1 MAQQSIVIEVP
12 GKSISELEPTSS
24 VSPDDVLPVV
34 QGNETKKAPLEQ
46 VADLVKAGLGS
57 AAFKNES
64 DFATPLVVAQ
74 VNQASQL
81 RDDAQNERIDNV
93 EFEVALAQAGVEA
106 SFDSYAKM
114 LAYTP
119 TKPNV
124 SVRVNS
130 DTDPAKVGTY
140 TWDGTQYILGMDL
153 VSLIKNWVNSN
164 PNFKLKVLSGP
175 IDFNTLKTPGAYAIS
190 TTDFV
195 NSTNKPSFDVG
206 GIIIVEGS
214 GADYYTRHKFC
225 SIDNQEASRSLKTT
239 WGAWDVVVRASD
251 LKAKAINEP
260 IDFDD
265 FKSPGTYTITTAILL
280 QCTHKPPVTAGGT
293 FEVKGT
299 GANYL
304 TAHIFRSYDNID
316 VSRAYKTSW
325 GAWDVHIK
333 ASDLKP
339 KVVSSAIDF
348 NAFNLPGPYSITN
361 NVLAQCTNGPPTP
374 NGGIFQNFG
383 TGAAYYTHREYVSY
397 KGEFFKQALETTW
410 GPWKK
415 IATTDVTDALATLIA
430 SIQIPGTSLADKNLG
445 VLGDS
450 IMFGLNNTNN
460 RSCVD
465 ILAERYGAHL
475 TKHAFSGAWISAGT
489 GAVGPAPI
497 LSQSFTSLPNSA
509 NFDLIIIAAGTN
521 DRIDGVN
528 GNLGTFAD
536 RTNETFYGAL
546 HVLIAGLKSK
556 YPNARMLFIS
566 QIPRTGFRFTPSGAT
581 EDIDKKYKAIVDVCD
596 YYSVPVWAGH
606 KNFGFHPD
614 DNAAFKTKYMPDGL
628 HPSDEGQ
635 IWYANRLEQIVL
647 SIAK

>member
-1 MAQQSIVIEVP
+1 MPQEIVIEVP
-12 GKSISELEPTSS
+12 GTKISELDETSS
-24 VSPDDVLPVV
+24 VNAEDVMPVV
-34 QGNETKKAPLEQ
+34 QNGETKKAPLNQ

-57 AAFKNES
+57 AALKNES
-64 DFATPLVVAQ
+64 DFATPASVTEVS
-74 VNQASQL
+74 QASKL
-81 RDDAQNERIDNV
+81 RDDAQNERIDKV

-130 DTDPAKVGTY
+130 DADPAKVGTY
-140 TWDGTQYILGMDL
+140 TWDGTQYIPGMDL
-153 VSLIKNWVNSN
+153 VSLIKNWANSN
-164 PNFKLKVLSGP
+164 PNFKLQILTGP
-175 IDFNTLKTPGAYAIS
+175 IDFNTLKKPGQYAIS

-195 NSTNKPSFDVG
+195 SSTNKPPFDVG

-214 GADYYTRHKFC
+214 GADYFTRHRFC
-225 SIDNQEASRSLKTT
+225 SIDNLEAVRVLKDT
-239 WGAWDVVVRASD
+239 WGAWDVVVKASD

-260 IDFDD
+260 IDFDT
-265 FKSPGTYTITTAILL
+265 FKTPGTYTITTAILL
-280 QCTHKPPVTAGGT
+280 QCSHKPPVTAGGT

-316 VSRAYKTSW
+316 ASRAYKTSW

-348 NAFNLPGPYSITN
+348 NAFNVPGPYSITN
-361 NVLAQCTNGPPTP
+361 NVLAECTNGPPTP

-397 KGEFFKQALETTW
+397 KGEFFKQSLETTW

-415 IATTDVTDALATLIA
+415 LATTDVTDALAKLIA
-430 SIQIPGTSLADKNLG
+430 SIQIPGTSLADKKWLAI
-445 VLGDS
+445 GDS
-450 IMFGLNNTNN
+450 ITYGLNNTDN
-460 RSCVD
+460 RSYAD
-465 ILAERYGAHL
+465 ILATRYGAVL
-475 TKHAFSGAWISAGT
+475 TKHAFSGAWISSGT

-497 LSQSFTSLPNSA
+497 LSQSYTSLPNDA
-509 NFDLIIIAAGTN
+509 FDLITIAAGTN

-566 QIPRTGFRFTPSGAT
+566 QIPRTGFRFTPTDAT
-581 EDIDKKYKAIVDVCD
+581 EGIDKKFKAISEVCD
-596 YYSVPVWAGH
+596 YYGVPIWAGH

-614 DNAAFKTKYMPDGL
+614 DNATFRTKKMPDGL

-635 IWYANRLEQIVL
+635 IWYANRLEQPIL
-647 SIAK
+647 SLAK